1 VTLDSQAP
9 RVLVAGLGNI
19 FFGDDA
25 FGVEVARR
33 LRQGPLP
40 EDIRVLDIGTRS
52 VHLTYELIETRY
64 DLVILVDIVS
74 RGAVPG
80 TLCVLEP
87 DQSDSVEERV
97 LANGHAM
104 RPDQVIAA
112 ARRLGGSVGRALIVG
127 CEPVAVDSEPG
138 LSGPVAAR
146 VEEAARLVLHLA
158 AQS

>member
-1 VTLDSQAP
+1 MTFDRQAS

-40 EDIRVLDIGTRS
+40 EDVRVLDIGTRS
-52 VHLTYELIETRY
+52 LHLTYELTETRY
-64 DLVILVDIVS
+64 DLIILVDIVS
-74 RGAVPG
+74 RGADPG

-87 DQSDSVEERV
+87 DQSDPVEEP
-97 LANGHAM
+97 ANGHAM
-104 RPDQVIAA
+104 RPEQVFAA

-127 CEPVAVDSEPG
+127 CEPGAVDGEPG
-138 LSGPVAAR
+138 LSDPVAAR
-146 VEEAARLVLHLA
+146 VDEAARLVLQLA